1 MYFRLRLKAQ
11 FILSVCNE
19 VSLCMF
25 PKLSEDNV
33 LIFIAGMLCGMMVF
47 VVTFVASLLV
57 L

>member
-1 MYFRLRLKAQ
+1 
-11 FILSVCNE
+11 
-19 VSLCMF
+19 MF

-33 LIFIAGMLCGMMVF
+33 LIFIAGMLCGMVVF